1 MQLPLRE
8 IRSNAL
14 AFAAEWK
21 DAESERAE
29 AQTFWNELFGV
40 FGIKRRSV
48 ASFEE
53 RVRNLK
59 GKYDRIDVFYSGVM
73 IGEHKS
79 RGEDL
84 SKAASQA
91 FDYVQALTREGR
103 TDEIPRYIVVSDFA
117 RIAIHDLEAPE
128 GAHRTVH
135 VPVAKLHEHIRHF
148 GFLSGYA
155 TRPVDPEDPINIR
168 AVEILGNLHDEL
180 QSAGYTG
187 HKLERLLVRL
197 LFCLFADDTHI
208 FEADTFKI
216 MVRNTRPNGSDLG
229 PLLARLFKVLD
240 TKETDRSTAL
250 PDELKELPYVNG
262 DLFAESLD
270 FADFDADM
278 RQALLSCCEFNW
290 SRISPAVFGSLF
302 QSIMAGEEGKKK
314 RRQIG
319 AHYTSERDIMKLV
332 RSLFL
337 DDLRADLVACGNDKK
352 RLHAFQAK
360 LATLRFLDPAC
371 GCGNFLVVTYREL
384 RLLELET
391 VWELY
396 GNARFQALFKV
407 DALLMVDVDQ
417 MHGIEIEEWPAR
429 IAEVAMWLIDHQMN
443 QNVSEVF
450 GQLVLRLPLKKSAK
464 IHVGNALRTD
474 WNSVLPSKRCSFVLG
489 NPPFVGKQFMTAEQ
503 NADMATVC
511 RHIKGFGVLDYVT
524 AWYVKAAAYLKGTHA
539 RAAFVSTNS
548 ICQGEQAA
556 TVWPAL
562 LSAGVQ
568 IHFAHRTFPWMS
580 EARGKAHVHVVI
592 VGFATRN
599 GEGKTITDYGDGESN
614 PTTTPVTRINP
625 YLVEGP
631 DVVVVSRANALCDV
645 PPIIFGSMP
654 NDGGNLLLT
663 DDEKRALLRAEPAA
677 KPFIRRLY
685 GSEEFINGINRWC
698 LWLVGCSAEDLQR
711 MPEVRKRVA
720 AVKRHRLASARET
733 TRGLAA
739 TPSLF
744 GEIRQPA
751 VDYLLIPRV
760 SSETRRYIPIGFLKS
775 SIIASDATLVV
786 PSATL
791 YQFGVLTSGM
801 HMAWVRQV
809 CGRLKSDFR
818 YSNKLVYNN
827 FPWPQDAP
835 EKRKSAVEAA
845 AQGVLD
851 ARAKFKGQTLDDLYH
866 PLVMP
871 KLLYVAHRLLDRA
884 VDKCYRRDPFTSDRS
899 RVEFLFDLYQRLS
912 APLTAPV
919 KSRRRAG
926 SPGTTTQP
934 RPAPSRQ
941 PATRGSAPRPQTPR
955 PRRPDIQFRLFDIP
969 TV

>member
-1 MQLPLRE
+1 MQLSLSE
-8 IRSNAL
+8 IRSNAM
-14 AFAAEWK
+14 AFAREWK
-21 DAESERAE
+21 DVESERAE

-40 FGIKRRSV
+40 FGIRRRSV

-53 RVRNLK
+53 KVRNIK
-59 GKYDRIDVFYSGVM
+59 GRYNRIDVFYGGVM
-73 IGEHKS
+73 LGEHKS

-91 FDYVQALTREGR
+91 FDYVQALTRESR

-117 RIAIHDLEAPE
+117 RIAIHDLEATDD
-128 GAHRTVH
+128 AQRTVD
-135 VPVAKLHEHIRHF
+135 VPIVKLHEHIRHF

-155 TRPVDPEDPINIR
+155 AKPVNPEDPINIR
-168 AVEILGNLHDEL
+168 AVEILGHLHDKL
-180 QSAGYTG
+180 QGAGYTG
-187 HKLERLLVRL
+187 HKLEQFLVRV

-216 MVRNTRPNGSDLG
+216 MVRNTRSDGSDLG
-229 PLLARLFKVLD
+229 PLLARLFEVLD
-240 TKETDRSTAL
+240 TEKVERSNSL
-250 PDELKELPYVNG
+250 PEELKELPYVNG
-262 DLFAESLD
+262 DLFAEKLR
-270 FADFDADM
+270 FADFGADM
-278 RQALLSCCEFNW
+278 RQALMNCCEFNW

-337 DDLRADLVACGNDKK
+337 DDLRAELVACGNDKK
-352 RLHAFQAK
+352 KLHAFQAK
-360 LATLRFLDPAC
+360 LASLRFLDPAC

-384 RLLELET
+384 RLLELEI
-391 VWELY
+391 VWKLHAEAQL
-396 GNARFQALFKV
+396 QATFKV

-443 QNVSEVF
+443 QKVGAKF
-450 GQLVLRLPLKKSAK
+450 GQPVLRLPLKKSAK
-464 IHVGNALRTD
+464 IHLGNALRTD
-474 WNSVLPSKRCSFVLG
+474 WNDVLPAERCSFVLG

-503 NADMATVC
+503 NADMEVVC
-511 RHIKGFGVLDYVT
+511 GHIKGHGLLDYVT
-524 AWYVKAAAYLKGTHA
+524 AWYIKAAAYLKNTPA

-562 LSAGVQ
+562 LSVGVQ
-568 IHFAHRTFPWMS
+568 IHFAHRTFQWMS

-592 VGFATRN
+592 VGFATCN
-599 GEGKTITDYGDGESN
+599 GRGKTITDYGDDELN
-614 PTTTPVTRINP
+614 PTTTSVTRINP

-631 DVVVVSRANALCDV
+631 DVVVVSRTNALCDV

-698 LWLVGCSAEDLQR
+698 LWLVDCSATDLRR
-711 MPEVRKRVA
+711 MPEVRRRVA
-720 AVKRHRLASARET
+720 AVKKYRLASKRET
-733 TRGLAA
+733 TRELAR
-739 TPSLF
+739 TPTLF

-751 VDYLLIPRV
+751 KDYLLIPRV

-786 PSATL
+786 PSATP
-791 YQFGVLTSGM
+791 YHFGVLTSEM

-818 YSNKLVYNN
+818 YSNRLVYNN
-827 FPWPQDAP
+827 FPWPQDVP
-835 EKRKSAVEAA
+835 DKRKSAVEAA

-851 ARAKFKGQTLDDLYH
+851 ARAQFKGQTLDDLYD

-871 KLLYVAHRLLDRA
+871 KLLYAAHKTLDRA
-884 VDKCYRRDPFTSDRS
+884 VDKCYRSAPFASDRA
-899 RVEFLFDLYQRLS
+899 RVEFLFDLYQHLT
-912 APLTAPV
+912 APLTAPQ
-919 KSRRRAG
+919 K
-926 SPGTTTQP
+926 
-934 RPAPSRQ
+934 
-941 PATRGSAPRPQTPR
+941 RGK
-955 PRRPDIQFRLFDIP
+955 RLR
-969 TV
+969 